1 MMVFHSIDLSLSGIQ
16 EWLKGVAQRLSLKLD
31 VQRVPETSIF
41 LVHDGF
47 YVEIC
52 CQDKDK
58 LTSVKLSQANT
69 TQVSYTATTIL
80 SSIGSCVKYQ
90 ICDLKLLHAALS
102 NLIFFGRPT
111 Y

>member
-1 MMVFHSIDLSLSGIQ
+1 MSLSGIQ

-69 TQVSYTATTIL
+69 TQVSYTATTVIIWL
-80 SSIGSCVKYQ
+80 NIKSVMYHCNLQ
-90 ICDLKLLHAALS
+90 IFDYHFCFAQSDKK
-102 NLIFFGRPT
+102 NFT
-111 Y
+111 QK